1 MKYIPCEMYVKCT
14 CNVCEYFHMLCV
26 SEIHSMY
33 LKIHIP
39 GKIIF
44 CEKNKHISCKF
55 IYMICVIIHTHFTWF
70 ALNSHTWN
78 KIYTSCEYKKI
89 QSSQVLHYLSKNKTV
104 DVKCNQVVY

>member
-44 CEKNKHISCKF
+44 CEKSEHISCKF
-55 IYMICVIIHTHFTWF
+55 VYMICVMIYTHFTWF
-70 ALNSHTWN
+70 SLNSHTWN

-89 QSSQVLHYLSKNKTV
+89 QVLKYSIILAKIK
-104 DVKCNQVVY
+104 Q